1 MPLTSPE
8 IILIGLNH
16 KTAPVSLRECLAF
29 SEEETLA
36 TLAALKKESG
46 IKELMV
52 YSTCNRVEFL
62 MATADHGRAVA
73 AATTYISTLKHL
85 PSDSFSRALYI
96 HRGAEAVRHLFRVT
110 SSLDSMI
117 LGEPQI
123 LGQIKAAYR
132 TATVNKASGVL
143 LNRLLHRAFFVAKKI
158 RTETGIGDSAVSVSY
173 AAIELA
179 RKIFGELSGKGILLI
194 GAGEMAE
201 LAVEHLRRHRVGTIY
216 VANRTFERGLGLAQQ
231 FGGQAIRIEEIDETL
246 KQVDIVI
253 SSTGAP
259 GYMITRKQVKEK
271 MRGRRNRP
279 IFLID
284 IAVPRDIEPTVNR
297 VNNAY
302 VYDID
307 DLKGVI
313 DDNIDDRKREAVKG
327 ERIIDEATI
336 KFQSWL
342 DSLEAVP
349 TIVALRDKFEGIAR
363 AEMRKTFSGLKH
375 LSSEDQT
382 AINRMV
388 EALLSKILH
397 DPIRHLKSDGCMG
410 DPAPHIDMARK
421 LFKLDE

>member
-1 MPLTSPE
+1 MDSTKPE

-16 KTAPVSLRECLAF
+16 KTAPISLRECIAF
-29 SEEETLA
+29 SGEETLA
-36 TLAALKKESG
+36 ALGALKKDPG
-46 IKELMV
+46 IKEVLV

-62 MATADHGRAVA
+62 MVAADPRQAVATASA
-73 AATTYISTLKHL
+73 YISNLKQL
-85 PSDSFSRALYI
+85 PPEKFTTALYV

-123 LGQIKAAYR
+123 LGQIKTAYR
-132 TATVNKASGVL
+132 MATVEKASGVL

-179 RKIFGELSGKGILLI
+179 RKIFGELAGKEVLLI

-201 LAVEHLRRHRVGTIY
+201 LAVEHLRRQRVGGIY
-216 VANRTFERGLGLAQQ
+216 VANRTFERGVGLAQQ
-231 FGGQAIRIEEIDETL
+231 FGGQAIRVEEIDETL
-246 KQVDIVI
+246 RKVDIVI

-284 IAVPRDIEPTVNR
+284 IAVPRDVEPAVNR

-313 DDNIDDRKREAVKG
+313 DENLDERKKEAIKG
-327 ERIIDEATI
+327 ERIIEEAAI

-349 TIVALRDKFEGIAR
+349 TIVALRDKLEGIAS
-363 AEMRKTFSGLKH
+363 AELQKTFSGLKH
-375 LSSEDQT
+375 LSSEDRT

-397 DPIRHLKSDGCMG
+397 DPIHHLKSDGCMG
-410 DPAPHIDMARK
+410 DPAPYIDMTRK